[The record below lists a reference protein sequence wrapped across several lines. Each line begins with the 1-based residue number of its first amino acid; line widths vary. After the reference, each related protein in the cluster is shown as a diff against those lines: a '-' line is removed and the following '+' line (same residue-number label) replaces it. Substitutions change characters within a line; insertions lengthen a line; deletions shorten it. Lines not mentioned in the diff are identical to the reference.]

1 MKRGES
7 VGLLRRL
14 FGGGSDVPD
23 WPTSGNRSSGFHLW
37 WHGMDGGPLPLVA
50 AGATL
55 EVLQRPSVERLYFWA
70 LQASFVDGRGT
81 RYGAAHLGLQWNPNH
96 PDNGAVNWGGYAD
109 TGDVG
114 SVLAGNASMLPSAPD
129 DPNTRDYPWQE
140 SVAYRLRIARSN
152 AGWRGEVIDL
162 ASGHGVVVRDLHVDG
177 DRLTNLVV
185 WSEVF
190 ASCTDPTAVVRWS
203 GFEGYVA
210 DGTIL
215 RPRSVGLTF
224 PPDGC
229 PNTDTVADEVGFLQ
243 VTSTTRRA
251 RDGDSVAMPTV
262 G

>member
-37 WHGMDGGPLPLVA
+37 WHGMDGGPVPLVA

-114 SVLAGNASMLPSAPD
+114 SVLAGSASMLPSAPD

>member
-1 MKRGES
+1 

-14 FGGGSDVPD
+14 FGGGGEVPE
-23 WPTSGNRSSGFHLW
+23 WPSSGNRSSALHLW
-37 WHGMDGGPLPLVA
+37 WHGVDAGAAPLVA

-81 RYGAAHLGLQWNPNH
+81 RHGAAHLGLQWNPNH
-96 PDNGAVNWGGYAD
+96 PGNGAVNWGGYAD

-114 SVLAGNASMLPSAPD
+114 SVLAGSTSTLPSTPD
-129 DPNTRDYPWQE
+129 DPNTRDYGWRE
-140 SVAYRLRIARSN
+140 SVAYRLRIERSS
-152 AGWRGEVIDL
+152 AGWRGKIIDL
-162 ASGHGVVVRDLHVDG
+162 MSGDDVVVRDLYVGG
-177 DRLTNLVV
+177 DRLANLVV

-190 ASCTDPTAVVRWS
+190 ASCNDPTVVVRWS
-203 GFEGYVA
+203 GFEGYGA
-210 DGTIL
+210 DGSII

-229 PNTDTVADEVGFLQ
+229 PNTDTVADDVGFLQ

-251 RDGDSVAMPTV
+251 HDGDSLAVPRV